1 MDLEQ
6 EAKVTID
13 TSLTSDIAKECNKLL
28 ELQKQIKE
36 QQEATKKLEE
46 QERFISEQRIPD
58 LMQQAGVR
66 SIELT
71 DGYKVDLRQVV
82 SAKIPASKTEEA
94 FTWMRENGY
103 GDLIK
108 NQMTTNFSRSQDN
121 EAAALYD
128 ELVNRGFTVS
138 RKEKIEPMTLKGFA
152 RERIQNGENIDMALL
167 GVYVGNQT
175 KITNVV

>member
-128 ELVNRGFTVS
+128 ELVNRGFTVLGL
-138 RKEKIEPMTLKGFA
+138 MTA
-152 RERIQNGENIDMALL
+152 
-167 GVYVGNQT
+167 
-175 KITNVV
+175 